1 MNSISNQLQSTLQTL
16 YSQLGSHD
24 PLEKFGSAS
33 NVLHSHGLTPGLLQD
48 LRHDLDGVVNGKNPD
63 RIVQNLLEGLK
74 KFLTSTHSASEKMAT
89 GVNASEYKAPMSF
102 VMGEDGKAKQLDKGE
117 KMPTGVNSSEY
128 KAPMS
133 FVMGEDGKAKQLDE
147 GEKMPTGV
155 NSSEYKAPMSFVMGE
170 DGKVKQLDEGEKMPT
185 GVNSSEYKA
194 PISFVMGEDGKVK
207 QLPSSEVPFG
217 VNKESNL
224 PLDTATDHVV
234 SDLKALLD
242 AEAAGNDIS
251 SSLINLRSSL
261 KQLLDNPA
269 LTNDPELLRNALRKS
284 IEAQA

>member
-24 PLEKFGSAS
+24 PLAKFGSAS

-89 GVNASEYKAPMSF
+89 DVNASEYKAPMSF
-102 VMGEDGKAKQLDKGE
+102 VMGEDGKA
-117 KMPTGVNSSEY
+117 
-128 KAPMS
+128 
-133 FVMGEDGKAKQLDE
+133 
-147 GEKMPTGV
+147 
-155 NSSEYKAPMSFVMGE
+155 
-170 DGKVKQLDEGEKMPT
+170 
-185 GVNSSEYKA
+185 
-194 PISFVMGEDGKVK
+194 K

>member
-128 KAPMS
+128 KAP
-133 FVMGEDGKAKQLDE
+133 
-147 GEKMPTGV
+147 
-155 NSSEYKAPMSFVMGE
+155 
-170 DGKVKQLDEGEKMPT
+170 
-185 GVNSSEYKA
+185 
-194 PISFVMGEDGKVK
+194 ISFVMGEDGKVK

>member
-102 VMGEDGKAKQLDKGE
+102 VMGEDGKAKQLD
-117 KMPTGVNSSEY
+117 
-128 KAPMS
+128 
-133 FVMGEDGKAKQLDE
+133 ED
-147 GEKMPTGV
+147 
-155 NSSEYKAPMSFVMGE
+155 
-170 DGKVKQLDEGEKMPT
+170 EKMPT

>member
-155 NSSEYKAPMSFVMGE
+155 NSSEYKAP
-170 DGKVKQLDEGEKMPT
+170 
-185 GVNSSEYKA
+185 
-194 PISFVMGEDGKVK
+194 ISFVMGEDGKVK

>member
-24 PLEKFGSAS
+24 PLAKFGSAS

-63 RIVQNLLEGLK
+63 RIVQNLLEDLK
-74 KFLTSTHSASEKMAT
+74 KFQTSTHSASEKMPT
-89 GVNASEYKAPMSF
+89 GVNA
-102 VMGEDGKAKQLDKGE
+102 
-117 KMPTGVNSSEY
+117 SEY

-155 NSSEYKAPMSFVMGE
+155 NA
-170 DGKVKQLDEGEKMPT
+170 
-185 GVNSSEYKA
+185 SEYKA
-194 PISFVMGEDGKVK
+194 PISFVMGEDGKAK

-234 SDLKALLD
+234 SDLKALVD
-242 AEAAGNDIS
+242 AEASGNDIS
-251 SSLINLRSSL
+251 SSLTNLRSSL